1 MDWTLLPAPDRQTDE
16 FRRAAAVAQYLPT
29 VAALSRMVDQLCELH
44 ADLDADD
51 RLQQVLHSLCFC
63 WQYVEIELR
72 DAAGN
77 GKN

>member
-1 MDWTLLPAPDRQTDE
+1 MDSILLPVPNRPSDAA
-16 FRRAAAVAQYLPT
+16 RRASAVAQYLPT

-51 RLQQVLHSLCFC
+51 RLQQVLHSLGFC
-63 WQYVEIELR
+63 WQYVEAELHE
-72 DAAGN
+72 AAGR